1 MHAIYKLCKPNAF
14 NIITISSV
22 LHTVGVAE
30 GLLHIHSLSVLHNDI
45 KADNVALSDCTPECK
60 EHPAQLWPTIIDFG
74 KACPATKGKRYT
86 LQRHQQKVFKE
97 RYSQLA
103 PDLID
108 GRVTQNA
115 LSDVYSFGK
124 LIQRVASVAANGKTL
139 RQLSSQ
145 CTTYSYTARKELEEV
160 ARTLKSLIIV

>member
-1 MHAIYKLCKPNAF
+1 MHSIY
-14 NIITISSV
+14 NIIHLTHCI
-22 LHTVGVAE
+22 GVAE
-30 GLLHIHSLSVLHNDI
+30 GLLHIHSLGVLHNDI

-60 EHPAQLWPTIIDFG
+60 EHPAPLWPTIIDFG
-74 KACPATKGKRYT
+74 KACPATKGKRYK
-86 LQRHQQKVFKE
+86 LQRHQQKIFKE

-124 LIQRVASVAANGKTL
+124 LIERVASVAANGKTL
-139 RQLSSQ
+139 HQLSSQ
-145 CTTYSYTARKELEEV
+145 CTMYSYTARKELEEV
-160 ARTLKSLIIV
+160 ARTLKSLFTIV